1 MDDAGTRD
9 ADVEDARAYYRKIL
23 PCYERE
29 EIAPARLR
37 FWRDLAARNRPGR
50 ILEIGSGLGRI
61 TRALSR
67 EAPAV
72 GIDVSHEMLARAARA
87 RRSAPRAFFVAAD
100 MRAAVFGC
108 RFDLI
113 VAPSDPFCHLTK
125 IKDRRRALQAV
136 EKQLSAR
143 GLFVLEGLYRRRGQE
158 YPARRIPYRGGVL
171 YVGEEWE
178 PAGTRDLWRG
188 RYRFRDIR
196 PGRRLSTLDATLLA
210 RAWNPGEV
218 RALFASC
225 GLRATHLWGD
235 FDRRPF
241 RPGMNRLII
250 VARRARFVRGKRG
263 A

>member
-1 MDDAGTRD
+1 VVQH

-23 PCYERE
+23 PFYEKE
-29 EIAPARLR
+29 AIAPARLR
-37 FWRDLAARNRPGR
+37 FWRDLAAESRPAR
-50 ILEIGSGLGRI
+50 ILELGSGLGRI

-67 EAPAV
+67 QAPAV
-72 GIDVSHEMLARAARA
+72 GIDVSHEMLALASSA

-100 MRAAVFGC
+100 MREAVFGC
-108 RFDLI
+108 RFDLV
-113 VAPSDPFCHLTK
+113 VAPSDPFCHLTT
-125 IKDRRRALQAV
+125 IKGRRRALQAV
-136 EKQLSAR
+136 AKQLSAR

-158 YPARRIPYRGGVL
+158 YPTRRIPNPGGVL
-171 YVGEEWE
+171 RVREDWE
-178 PAGTRDLWRG
+178 PAGRRDLWRG
-188 RYRFRDIR
+188 RYRFRDTR
-196 PGRRLSTLDATLLA
+196 PGRRPSTLDATFKA

-225 GLRATHLWGD
+225 GLRVTRLWGD

-250 VARRARFVRGKRG
+250 VARRARFVRDKRG

>member
-1 MDDAGTRD
+1 VAVQADA
-9 ADVEDARAYYRKIL
+9 EDARSYYRKIL
-23 PCYERE
+23 PFYEKE
-29 EIAPARLR
+29 AIAPARLR

-50 ILEIGSGLGRI
+50 ILELGSGLGRI

-72 GIDVSHEMLARAARA
+72 GIDISHEMLARAAKA
-87 RRSAPRAFFVAAD
+87 RRCPPRAFFVAAD
-100 MRAAVFGC
+100 MRETVFGC

-113 VAPSDPFCHLTK
+113 VAPSDPFCHITVLR
-125 IKDRRRALQAV
+125 DRRQALRGVAR
-136 EKQLSAR
+136 QLSAR
-143 GLFVLEGLYRRRGQE
+143 GRFVVEGLCRRRGQE

-171 YVGEEWE
+171 HVGEDWE
-178 PAGTRDLWRG
+178 PAGSRDLWLA
-188 RYRFRDIR
+188 RYRFRDTG
-196 PGRRLSTLDATLLA
+196 PGRRERKLDATFTA

-225 GLRATHLWGD
+225 GLRIVHLWGD

-250 VARRARFVRGKRG
+250 VARRARPARGRRKT
-263 A
+263 

>member
-1 MDDAGTRD
+1 MVQH

-23 PCYERE
+23 PFYEKE
-29 EIAPARLR
+29 AIAPARLR
-37 FWRDLAARNRPGR
+37 FWRDFATRNRPGR
-50 ILEIGSGLGRI
+50 ILELGSGLGRI

-67 EAPAV
+67 EAPAI
-72 GIDVSHEMLARAARA
+72 GIDISHEMLARAASG

-100 MRAAVFGC
+100 MREAVFGR

-113 VAPSDPFCHLTK
+113 VAPSDPFCHLTALG
-125 IKDRRRALQAV
+125 DRRRALRSAG
-136 EKQLSAR
+136 EQLSAR
-143 GLFVLEGLYRRRGQE
+143 GYLVVEGLYRRRGQE

-171 YVGEEWE
+171 HVKEEWE
-178 PAGTRDLWRG
+178 PAGSRDLWRA
-188 RYRFRDIR
+188 RYRFRDAR
-196 PGRRLSTLDATLLA
+196 PGRRPRTLDATFTA

-225 GLRATHLWGD
+225 GLRVAHLWGD

-250 VARRARFVRGKRG
+250 VARRARFVRGKRR

>member
-1 MDDAGTRD
+1 MRPD

-23 PCYERE
+23 PFYEKE
-29 EIAPARLR
+29 AIAPAGLR
-37 FWRDLAARNRPGR
+37 FWRDLAARHRPGR

-72 GIDVSHEMLARAARA
+72 GIDVSHEMLARASKA

-100 MRAAVFGC
+100 MREAVFGC

-113 VAPSDPFCHLTK
+113 VAPSDPFCHLTTLR
-125 IKDRRRALQAV
+125 DRRRALLAV
-136 EKQLSAR
+136 AKQLSAR
-143 GLFVLEGLYRRRGQE
+143 GLFVVEGLYRRRGQE
-158 YPARRIPYRGGVL
+158 YPTRRIPYRGGVL
-171 YVGEEWE
+171 RIGEEWE
-178 PAGTRDLWRG
+178 PAGSRDRWRG
-188 RYRFRDIR
+188 RYRFRDTR
-196 PGRRLSTLDATLLA
+196 PGRRPRTLDATFTA

-225 GLRATHLWGD
+225 GLRVTHLWGD
-235 FDRRPF
+235 FDRSPF
-241 RPGMNRLII
+241 RPGMSRLI
-250 VARRARFVRGKRG
+250 VVGRRARFVRGKRG

>member
-1 MDDAGTRD
+1 MRSD
-9 ADVEDARAYYRKIL
+9 ADIEDARAYYRRIL
-23 PCYERE
+23 PFYEKE
-29 EIAPARLR
+29 AIAPARLR
-37 FWRDLAARNRPGR
+37 FWRDLAARGRPGR
-50 ILEIGSGLGRI
+50 ILELGSGLGRI

-67 EAPAV
+67 EAPAI

-100 MRAAVFGC
+100 MREPVFGR

-113 VAPSDPFCHLTK
+113 VAPSDPFCHLTALR
-125 IKDRRRALQAV
+125 DRRRALRGVA
-136 EKQLSAR
+136 KQLSAR
-143 GLFVLEGLYRRRGQE
+143 GRFVVEGLCRRPGQE

-171 YVGEEWE
+171 HVGEEWE
-178 PAGTRDLWRG
+178 PAGSRDLWRA
-188 RYRFRDIR
+188 RYRFRDTR
-196 PGRRLSTLDATLLA
+196 RGRSVRTIEATFTA

-225 GLRATHLWGD
+225 GLRIVDLWGD